1 MTTKDA
7 TAGGDGSI
15 TGDRDLDCSTYLEA
29 GIEGLVVKA
38 LAAGWNEDEI
48 SNALLGLVQDR
59 ISVPSRARPGTEIS
73 PASRP
78 GKIQKII
85 SSA

>member
-7 TAGGDGSI
+7 TAGGDGSVS
-15 TGDRDLDCSTYLEA
+15 GDRDLDCSNYLEA

-48 SNALLGLVQDR
+48 SNALLSLVQDR
-59 ISVPSRARPGTEIS
+59 ISEARDNAILDFGPKPGAT
-73 PASRP
+73 RH
-78 GKIQKII
+78 
-85 SSA
+85 